1 MTEEKKRKMAGSAFL
16 KKKRPP
22 KKQEQG
28 PLKTEKKTKD
38 GARPAAPK
46 PEKGGTQRI
55 SGAKIS
61 TPNAEKRNKRNT
73 DTQRKKLRVFFLGGL
88 SEIGKNMCVLEYG
101 DDLLIIDSGIAF
113 PDEEM
118 PGVDLVIPDIT
129 YIEENAHKV
138 KGILLTHGHEDHIGG
153 VPYVLKKLSVPVYGT
168 ALTLGILKNKLNEF
182 RLPKKPDLRT
192 VVAGTVLT
200 LGAFTAEFIHVNHSI
215 PDASAI
221 AITTPVGTVFHTG
234 DFKLDVS
241 PIGGRMMDIGRISAI
256 GDRGVLLMLGESTNA
271 EREGYTPSERRVG
284 NSLEHLF
291 NKYPDRRLLVAT
303 FSSNVHR
310 IQQIVDASVRHNRRV
325 VVFGRSM
332 TAVVRAAEELGYIRA
347 PEGTFIEPQEMKRF
361 RPEELTL
368 LTTGSQGEPMSAL
381 SRMAFGEHDRVK
393 LSARD
398 VVVLSSSAIPGNEK
412 LIGKIVNALVKNGIR
427 VENDGSIEG
436 IHVSG
441 HACSEELKLML
452 GLVRPTYFMPI
463 HGEPRHL
470 FAHKEIAETMGI
482 EPKNIFIGDNGSVL
496 ELDKKGCRWG
506 NPVPAGRVLVDGSG
520 IGDVGSAVLRDRLLL
535 AEDGIIAVVATV
547 AVRDSLVFAG
557 PEIISRGFVYVKEA
571 EKLMGDIKALAEET
585 LSEAL
590 ELGVK
595 DISELRGR
603 IKDELSHFLFKKT
616 RRRPMIL
623 PILLTV

>member
-1 MTEEKKRKMAGSAFL
+1 MVPLTSETTE
-16 KKKRPP
+16 
-22 KKQEQG
+22 
-28 PLKTEKKTKD
+28 
-38 GARPAAPK
+38 
-46 PEKGGTQRI
+46 
-55 SGAKIS
+55 SGW
-61 TPNAEKRNKRNT
+61 
-73 DTQRKKLRVFFLGGL
+73 
-88 SEIGKNMCVLEYG
+88 
-101 DDLLIIDSGIAF
+101 
-113 PDEEM
+113 
-118 PGVDLVIPDIT
+118 
-129 YIEENAHKV
+129 
-138 KGILLTHGHEDHIGG
+138 
-153 VPYVLKKLSVPVYGT
+153 PVT
-168 ALTLGILKNKLNEF
+168 ALTTLDFPAF
-182 RLPKKPDLRT
+182 RLPKKADLRT
-192 VVAGTVLT
+192 VSAGTTLS
-200 LGAFTAEFIHVNHSI
+200 LGAFSAEFIHVNHSI
-215 PDASAI
+215 PDACALSI
-221 AITTPVGTVFHTG
+221 ATPVGTVFHTG

-241 PIGGRMMDIGRISAI
+241 PIGGRMMDIGRIAAI
-256 GDRGVLLMLGESTNA
+256 GERGVLLMLGESTNA

-284 NSLEHLF
+284 SSLEHLF

-310 IQQIVDASVRHNRRV
+310 IQQIVDASVRHNRRCV
-325 VVFGRSM
+325 IFGRSM
-332 TAVVRAAEELGYIRA
+332 TAVVRAALELGYIEA
-347 PEGTFIEPQEMKRF
+347 PEGTFIEPQEMKRY

-381 SRMAFGEHDRVK
+381 SRMAFGEHDRVR
-393 LSARD
+393 LSPRD

-452 GLVRPTYFMPI
+452 ALVRPTYFMPI

-470 FAHKEIAETMGI
+470 FAHKEIAEMMGI

-496 ELDKKGCRWG
+496 ELDKKSCRWG
-506 NPVPAGRVLVDGSG
+506 NPIQAGRVLVDGSG

-535 AEDGIIAVVATV
+535 SEDGIIAVVATV
-547 AVRDSLVFAG
+547 ALRDRLVFAG

-571 EKLMGDIKALAEET
+571 EKLMSEIRELSEQT

-590 ELGVK
+590 EAGTRDLN
-595 DISELRGR
+595 ELKSR

-616 RRRPMIL
+616 KRRPMIL

>member
-1 MTEEKKRKMAGSAFL
+1 MNSENNKKEGTGFETKKPRSEGVRKKSPRIQTVSRPLSEKKN
-16 KKKRPP
+16 KKSP
-22 KKQEQG
+22 
-28 PLKTEKKTKD
+28 
-38 GARPAAPK
+38 
-46 PEKGGTQRI
+46 
-55 SGAKIS
+55 
-61 TPNAEKRNKRNT
+61 
-73 DTQRKKLRVFFLGGL
+73 DTQRRKLRVFFLGGL
-88 SEIGKNMCVLEYG
+88 AEIGKNMCVLEYG

-153 VPYVLKKLSVPVYGT
+153 VPYVLKKISAPVYGT
-168 ALTLGILKNKLNEF
+168 ALTLGILKNKLSEF
-182 RLPKKPDLRT
+182 RLPKKADLRT
-192 VVAGTVLT
+192 VSAGTVLT
-200 LGAFTAEFIHVNHSI
+200 LGVFSAEFVHVNHSI
-215 PDASAI
+215 PDACALAI
-221 AITTPVGTVFHTG
+221 RTPVGTVFHTG

-256 GDRGVLLMLGESTNA
+256 GDSGVLLMLGESTNA

-310 IQQIVDASVRHNRRV
+310 VQQIIDASVRHGRRC

-332 TAVVRAAEELGYIRA
+332 TAVVRAAMELGYIEA
-347 PEGTFIEPQEMKRF
+347 PEGTIIEPQEMKRF

-393 LSARD
+393 LSPRD

-470 FAHKEIAETMGI
+470 FAHKEIAEMMGI

-496 ELDKKGCRWG
+496 ELDKKNCRWG

-520 IGDVGSAVLRDRLLL
+520 IGDVGSSVLRDRLLL
-535 AEDGIIAVVATV
+535 SEDGIIAVVATV
-547 AVRDSLVFAG
+547 AVRDRLVFAG

-571 EKLMGDIKALAEET
+571 EKLMSEIKELSEQT

-595 DISELRGR
+595 DLGELKGR

-616 RRRPMIL
+616 KRRPMIL